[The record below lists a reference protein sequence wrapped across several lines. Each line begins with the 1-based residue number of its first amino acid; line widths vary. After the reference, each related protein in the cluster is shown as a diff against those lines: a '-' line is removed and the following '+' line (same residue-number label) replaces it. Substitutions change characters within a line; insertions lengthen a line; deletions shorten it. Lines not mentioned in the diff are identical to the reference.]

1 MKASGAFR
9 ACAAPFGA
17 ALLAAMLCGC
27 FSLSLTHEST
37 GAIANGPLGG
47 KYSIK
52 NVEPQLAVALR
63 KQAPKSIVFTE
74 DDAFDAV
81 PLAVCVSDPI
91 EDKDTTS
98 SVQFLPGLLT
108 LCTFPALM
116 ERTQS
121 HSVRISSP
129 FGSREIG
136 LNVVGRETVCWTPLG
151 WLPFAIPLD
160 GYDYTGGDLMDTW
173 RDDKKAAWT
182 NATMNAVAK
191 TVIST
196 LTKNRYDTY
205 MKELANGRL
214 RKQQEDEAKRREAVL
229 RSAESGWSQESML
242 RDFAIKET
250 TGLWDVVVS
259 FRAEISIR
267 KNRLRK
273 LSAAIKGFG
282 RNPEADTDYIKCKGE
297 YDAARDALA
306 QIFKSLETA
315 YLAASKNDALYE
327 SVEARAR
334 TRKALDECSQ
344 VAIETANRI
353 LNKSNP
359 ETQKQ
364 RRQR

>member
-1 MKASGAFR
+1 MKTSFIIRAF
-9 ACAAPFGA
+9 AAPFGA
-17 ALLAAMLCGC
+17 AMLAAMLCGC
-27 FSLSLTHEST
+27 SSLSFTHE
-37 GAIANGPLGG
+37 IASSPAQGPLGG
-47 KYSIK
+47 RYNIK
-52 NVEPQLAVALR
+52 NVEAPLASALR
-63 KQAPKSIVFTE
+63 KHAPKGVEFTDE
-74 DDAFDAV
+74 DAPNAV
-81 PLAVCVSDPI
+81 TLSLCVSEVL
-91 EDKDTTS
+91 EDNNTTS

-116 ERTQS
+116 ERTKS
-121 HSVRISSP
+121 HSVSVASP
-129 FGSREIG
+129 LGKHEIG
-136 LNVVGRETVCWTPLG
+136 LNVIGRETVCWTPLG

-191 TVIST
+191 AVIST

-205 MKELANGRL
+205 MKELADGRL

-334 TRKALDECSQ
+334 TRKALDECSR
-344 VAIETANRI
+344 VAVDASKRI
-353 LNKSNP
+353 LNK
-359 ETQKQ
+359 
-364 RRQR
+364 

>member
-1 MKASGAFR
+1 MVKTSIAFR
-9 ACAAPFGA
+9 ACATPFGA
-17 ALLAAMLCGC
+17 ALLAAMLSGC
-27 FSLSLTHEST
+27 SSLSLTHKIE
-37 GAIANGPLGG
+37 GGLAQGPLGG
-47 KYSIK
+47 RYNIK
-52 NVEPQLAVALR
+52 NMEPPLASALR
-63 KQAPKSIVFTE
+63 KHAPKGVVFTDE
-74 DDAFDAV
+74 DAPNAV
-81 PLAVCVSDPI
+81 TLSLCVSEVL
-91 EDKDTTS
+91 EDNDTTS

-116 ERTQS
+116 EQTQS
-121 HSVRISSP
+121 HSVSISSP
-129 FGSREIG
+129 LGEQKID

-173 RDDKKAAWT
+173 RDDKNAAWT

-191 TVIST
+191 AVIST
-196 LTKNRYDTY
+196 LTKNRYDAY
-205 MKELANGRL
+205 MKELAEGRL
-214 RKQQEDEAKRREAVL
+214 RKQQEDEARQRETVL
-229 RSAESGWSQESML
+229 RAAECGWPQEAML

-282 RNPEADTDYIKCKGE
+282 RNPESDTDYIKCKGE

-306 QIFKSLETA
+306 QIFRSLETT

-334 TRKALDECSQ
+334 TRKAVDECSC
-344 VAIETANRI
+344 VAAEAANRI
-353 LNKSNP
+353 LSHK
-359 ETQKQ
+359 
-364 RRQR
+364 